1 MPFLFLVLLFLV
13 PAVEVSLMMRVSEVL
28 GGWNTLALVV
38 LTAVVGVSL
47 VRSQG
52 VVTLMSV
59 QRKLA
64 YGEVPGQEII
74 EGMMLA
80 LAGVLLL
87 IPGFMTDLIGLLML
101 TPFTRAPIAKMLL
114 KRLQLQVVTSRFGQ
128 GNNPFSQGPFNP
140 SDFSRPRQ
148 DDDVIDG
155 EYEHKAEEVKPES
168 RLRTPIDNAKERPE
182 DRTEND
188 LDDDHDQ
195 PPKR

>member
-1 MPFLFLVLLFLV
+1 
-13 PAVEVSLMMRVSEVL
+13 MMRVSEVI
-28 GGWNTLALVV
+28 GGWNTFALVI

-52 VVTLMSV
+52 VATLMSV

-101 TPFTRAPIAKMLL
+101 TPFTRAPLAKLLL
-114 KRLQLQVVTSRFGQ
+114 KRLQLQVVTSRFSQSG
-128 GNNPFSQGPFNP
+128 NPFTQGSFTQE
-140 SDFSRPRQ
+140 DFSRPKQ

-155 EYEHKAEEVKPES
+155 EYERKPDPSEKRPES
-168 RLRTPIDNAKERPE
+168 HQIDEQPHDE
-182 DRTEND
+182 D
-188 LDDDHDQ
+188 
-195 PPKR
+195 KR

>member
-1 MPFLFLVLLFLV
+1 MPFLFLLLLFLV
-13 PAVEVSLMMRVSEVL
+13 PAMEVSLMMRVSEVI
-28 GGWNTLALVV
+28 GGWNTLALVI

-52 VVTLMSV
+52 IVTLMSV

-64 YGEVPGQEII
+64 YGEVPGQEIV

-101 TPFTRAPIAKMLL
+101 TPFTRAPIAKLVL

-128 GNNPFSQGPFNP
+128 GNNPFSQGPFQG
-140 SDFSRPRQ
+140 DFSRPRQ

-155 EYEHKAEEVKPES
+155 EYERKPDEVSPEARLKDDKA
-168 RLRTPIDNAKERPE
+168 T
-182 DRTEND
+182 
-188 LDDDHDQ
+188 DDEQQ
-195 PPKR
+195 PPKS